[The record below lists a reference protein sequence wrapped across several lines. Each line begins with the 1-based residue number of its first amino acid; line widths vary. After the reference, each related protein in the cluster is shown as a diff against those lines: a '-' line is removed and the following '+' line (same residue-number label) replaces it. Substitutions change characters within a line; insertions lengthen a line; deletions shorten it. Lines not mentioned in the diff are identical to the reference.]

1 MREAWPAAA
10 GSPMPPTACTMR
22 TSFSPATG
30 CVACTVAGGLALHD
44 EMPTVS
50 PDRSVVCG

>member
-1 MREAWPAAA
+1 
-10 GSPMPPTACTMR
+10 MPPTACTMR